1 MTAVPAT
8 PEQVLFK
15 HVVQRPEAE
24 IELDVAA
31 LLIGDWDRE
40 VDVAGNLHL
49 LDGFADRAIERLAR
63 REGEPF
69 GVVRALN
76 ETLFGELGF
85 RGNDEA
91 YYDPRNSFL
100 SDVIARRLGIP
111 ISLSVLYIEVARR
124 IGVHIRGIGFPGHFL
139 LRYDEDDQFLIFD
152 AFHLGLSLDYDD
164 LKARLERTTRGKVS
178 LSEQVLEPSDKREI
192 LARMLANL
200 AAHYHRE
207 GDPVRCVEALER
219 MAILEPDNER
229 IAREL
234 ARVQRRV
241 RELN

>member
-1 MTAVPAT
+1 MSNT

-15 HVVQRPEAE
+15 HVVQRPDAE

-31 LLIGDWDRE
+31 LLIGDWDHE
-40 VDVAGNLHL
+40 IDVAGYLRR
-49 LDGFADRAIERLAR
+49 LDDFADRAIERLGR

-69 GVVRALN
+69 AVVRAIN

-85 RGNDEA
+85 RGNDET

-100 SDVIARRLGIP
+100 SDVIDRRIGIP

-124 IGVHIRGIGFPGHFL
+124 IGVQVRGIGFPGHFL
-139 LRYDEDDQFLIFD
+139 LRYDEADQFLIFD
-152 AFHLGLSLDYDD
+152 AFHLGLSLDYRD
-164 LKARLERTTRGKVS
+164 LESRLARSSGGKARF
-178 LSEQVLEPSDKREI
+178 SEQVLEPADKRQI

-200 AAHYHRE
+200 AANYHRA
-207 GDPVRCVEALER
+207 GDPVRCVEVLER
-219 MAILEPDNER
+219 MVILEPDNKR
-229 IAREL
+229 IVREL

-241 RELN
+241 QDLN